1 MGRREKAVNDYF
13 YSNKENVA
21 IFPDF
26 GTSAVVIKNS

>member
-1 MGRREKAVNDYF
+1 MGRSKKAVNDYF
-13 YSNKENVA
+13 YNNKENVS